1 MYSKLNTRSARANR
15 LGRLTNLLLLAA
27 ATALSA
33 CGDNDSPTAAPVSE
47 VPDLRFEPSTL
58 TIPPGDSASTTVRV
72 EPAADLRGATFT
84 LDGSAAGMST
94 RFTAA
99 DDGKSGK
106 LMLVA
111 SPNAARIAWSVE
123 VKGRRADG
131 AKTWVGNLTLKV
143 SPTAAGQK
151 LIR

>member
-1 MYSKLNTRSARANR
+1 MYPKLNTRSARTHR

-33 CGDNDSPTAAPVSE
+33 CGNNDSPTAAPVSE
-47 VPDLRFEPSTL
+47 VPDLRFEPSSL
-58 TIPPGDSASTTVRV
+58 TIAAGDSASTTVRV

-84 LDGSAAGMST
+84 LDGAPAGLST
-94 RFTAA
+94 RFAA
-99 DDGKSGK
+99 DYDGKSGT

-111 SPNAARIAWSVE
+111 SPNAARIAWTVT

-131 AKTWVGNLTLKV
+131 SKTWVGNLALNV
-143 SPTAAGQK
+143 SPP
-151 LIR
+151 